1 MTKWA
6 APLRSLSF
14 WLSPD
19 SPGLSDEDNSSEVF
33 LTTDSEYSSSV
44 AQSTRELD
52 LLPAVSYQL
61 QIRGVHTPFLLLTV
75 LASILAAGCAADR
88 RRGEQ
93 TRAHERL
100 RQRLHPAE
108 PSDRAAAG
116 HREENGALHPHQQ
129 SGVPVSR
136 LHANHAH
143 QSEVLDTPLLLRP
156 LLLRAPP
163 RAGAH
168 PIRGQRRPATLRR
181 LPSPAVPQHTESL
194 PTIPHRLT
202 QRHQCQSEC
211 ECVCELIH

>member
-1 MTKWA
+1 MRITHRRCSSPLIA
-6 APLRSLSF
+6 STAPVWPRAQRAGPAPPSPTSF
-14 WLSPD
+14 R
-19 SPGLSDEDNSSEVF
+19 
-33 LTTDSEYSSSV
+33 SV
-44 AQSTRELD
+44 AS
-52 LLPAVSYQL
+52 
-61 QIRGVHTPFLLLTV
+61 TPFLLLTV

-93 TRAHERL
+93 TRAHECL

-136 LHANHAH
+136 LHANRAH
-143 QSEVLDTPLLLRP
+143 QRLQSEVLDAPLLLRP

-181 LPSPAVPQHTESL
+181 LPAPAVPQHTESL

-211 ECVCELIH
+211 VCV